1 MSAVASPSVP
11 RVMLTQGFA
20 ELTIEVRDL
29 DALERFYRDVFCLRV
44 LAREDD
50 RVWLA
55 AGERARLGLWL
66 PGEKEFGDEGGR
78 HVHFAFSA
86 PPGGLDAL
94 VARLDAHGHEYRG
107 PVEHDGGDRSL
118 YVEDLEGNVVE
129 VWDFFER
136 GQGRREGAAAL
147 AGDDVPPVDPS
158 S

>member
-1 MSAVASPSVP
+1 MSGMLARLVP
-11 RVMLTQGFA
+11 PVMLTDGFA

-29 DALERFYRDVFCLRV
+29 EALERFYRDVFGLRL

-55 AGERARLGLWL
+55 AGEHARLGLWL

-86 PPGGLDAL
+86 GPGGLDELAG
-94 VARLDAHGHEYRG
+94 RLEASDHPYRG
-107 PVEHDGGDRSL
+107 PIEHDGGDRSL

-136 GQGRREGAAAL
+136 GEGRREGAAAL
-147 AGDDVPPVDPS
+147 AGGDVRQEDPS